1 MEEIMAELTSPS
13 SVRSVSPGRREAR
26 RVGLASVVGTSIEW
40 YDFFVYSQAAA
51 LSFGTLFFPELSHT
65 AGILAGFA
73 TFGVGFA
80 ARPVGAVIFGHFGDR
95 IGRKATLVTTLLTMG
110 VGTFL
115 VGCLPTY
122 GKIGVWAPLLLVLLR
137 LLQGLA
143 VGGEWG
149 GAVLMSV
156 EHSPKHRRG
165 FYGSWPQMG
174 IPIGLSTAALL
185 LYILSVTL
193 DKRSLDG
200 WGWRIPFLVSALL
213 VIVGLIVRLRVAES
227 PLFKKLQEQGRE
239 LRIPIA
245 EVIRTAWSRCLLI
258 IFAQSAVN
266 VGFYVFSVYSLS
278 YATNNVGET
287 SSDTLIALVVAAA
300 FDLIAIPLWGHVS
313 DRVGR
318 RPVLYFGSIFLALY
332 MYPFFVMV
340 RTGSPV
346 WLAVALAIGLTFGH
360 ASAYSAFAS
369 FAAEKFDSR
378 TRYTGASVVYQLSSA
393 LISGPAPFIATAL
406 VAAFH
411 SYVPVVLLV
420 VLGAVIAVCCI
431 TALSET
437 KGKELEP

>member
-1 MEEIMAELTSPS
+1 MEEVMAELTSRS
-13 SVRSVSPGRREAR
+13 SVGSVSQDQRDAR

-51 LSFGTLFFPELSHT
+51 LSFGTIFFPGLSST
-65 AGILAGFA
+65 AGVLAGFA

-80 ARPVGAVIFGHFGDR
+80 ARPIGAVIFGHFGDR

-110 VGTFL
+110 IGTFL

-122 GKIGVWAPLLLVLLR
+122 GQIGVWAPLLLVVLR

-156 EHSPKHRRG
+156 EHAPRNRRG
-165 FYGSWPQMG
+165 YYGSWPQMG

-185 LYILSVTL
+185 LYVLSVTL
-193 DKRSLDG
+193 DKQSLDS
-200 WGWRIPFLVSALL
+200 WGWRIPFLVSSLL
-213 VIVGLIVRLRVAES
+213 VVVGLVVRLRVSES
-227 PLFKKLQEQGRE
+227 PLFKRIQEQGRE
-239 LRIPIA
+239 LRVPIVD
-245 EVIRTAWSRCLLI
+245 VIKNAWGRCLLI

-266 VGFYVFSVYSLS
+266 IAFYVFSVYSLS

-287 SSDTLIALVVAAA
+287 SADTLIALVVAAV
-300 FDLIAIPLWGHVS
+300 FDLIAIPLWGRVS

-332 MYPFFVMV
+332 MYPFFLMV
-340 RTGSPV
+340 QTGSPV
-346 WLAVALAIGLTFGH
+346 WLSVALAIGLAFGH

-378 TRYTGASVVYQLSSA
+378 TRYTGASVTYQVSSA

-411 SYVPVVLLV
+411 SYVPVILMV
-420 VLGAVIAVCCI
+420 VLGTVVAVCCI

-437 KGKELEP
+437 QTSELKP

>member
-1 MEEIMAELTSPS
+1 MAELTSPNS
-13 SVRSVSPGRREAR
+13 LGIASQTRREAR

-51 LSFGTLFFPELSHT
+51 LSFGTIFFPELSTT
-65 AGILAGFA
+65 AGVLAGFA

-80 ARPVGAVIFGHFGDR
+80 ARPIGAVIFGHFGDR
-95 IGRKATLVTTLLTMG
+95 IGRKAALVTTLLTMG
-110 VGTFL
+110 IGTFL

-122 GKIGVWAPLLLVLLR
+122 GQIGIWAPLILVVLR

-156 EHSPKHRRG
+156 EHAPRHRRG

-185 LYILSVTL
+185 LFILSETL
-193 DKRSLDG
+193 GKRSLDG

-213 VIVGLIVRLRVAES
+213 VIVGLIVRLRVTES
-227 PLFKKLQEQGRE
+227 PLFRKLQEQGAE
-239 LRIPIA
+239 LRIPVLD
-245 EVIRTAWSRCLLI
+245 VIRNAWGRCLLI
-258 IFAQSAVN
+258 IFAQSSVN
-266 VGFYVFSVYSLS
+266 IGFYVFSVYSLS
-278 YATNNVGET
+278 YATKNVGET
-287 SSDTLIALVVAAA
+287 SADTLIALVIASV
-300 FDLIAIPLWGHVS
+300 FDLIAIPLWGHVA

-318 RPVLYFGSIFLALY
+318 RPVLYFGSIFLAVY
-332 MYPFFVMV
+332 MYPFFMMV
-340 RTGSPV
+340 HTGNV
-346 WLAVALAIGLTFGH
+346 VLLAAALAIGLALGH

-378 TRYTGASVVYQLSSA
+378 TRYTGASITYQLSSA

-420 VLGAVIAVCCI
+420 VLGAIVGVCCI

-437 KGKELEP
+437 RGSELER